1 MTERFV
7 NAYRQAPWRTQL
19 QWIGILL
26 LVLVG
31 AVIVTGLYLNIT
43 AQAAAAGIDVQLME
57 YKREVT
63 VMDIADKRAELAYL
77 TSAGVMY
84 QRAIE
89 KGYERADMENA
100 IYVVIPGYTGRQFKA
115 ITLPSSS
122 LSAPSIVL
130 PAYQESLWDWLFQ
143 NRYYKDKTG
152 N

>member
-1 MTERFV
+1 MADRFV

-19 QWIGILL
+19 QWIGVLL

-43 AQAAAAGIDVQLME
+43 AQAAAAGIDVQQLE
-57 YKREVT
+57 YRRET
-63 VMDIADKRAELAYL
+63 TLREIADQRSQLAYL

-84 QRAIE
+84 QRAVDQ
-89 KGYERADMENA
+89 GYERANMENA

-115 ITLPSSS
+115 ITLPSNS

-130 PAYQESLWDWLFQ
+130 PAYQQSLWDWLFQ
-143 NRYYKDKTG
+143 NRYKTG
-152 N
+152 STGN